1 MWPWLFL
8 VRHWPWGDLPHP
20 HTFLPFFSD
29 LRYPWVSDQNVVSSL
44 VHAWFSLILRCVLV
58 AQSCLFVWDP
68 VDYSSP
74 GSSVHRILQ
83 QEYWSGLPCPSPGGL
98 PHPGIKP
105 GSPALQADSL
115 PTEPLG
121 KSSENYPNFLHYSFL
136 FFSCFMYIDAFR
148 FSTEKLIQQ
157 IISSLITIESSNSA
171 QLLGS
176 QWINLL
182 SIIIII

>member
-1 MWPWLFL
+1 MKLFE
-8 VRHWPWGDLPHP
+8 V
-20 HTFLPFFSD
+20 TN
-29 LRYPWVSDQNVVSSL
+29 DQSSL
-44 VHAWFSLILRCVLV
+44 PADLGWIYPLKRNWITQLYPTLCNPWTVACLASLSMGFSR
-58 AQSCLFVWDP
+58 
-68 VDYSSP
+68 
-74 GSSVHRILQ
+74 
-83 QEYWSGLPCPSPGGL
+83 QEYWSGLPFPSPGDL
-98 PHPGIKP
+98 PNSGIKP